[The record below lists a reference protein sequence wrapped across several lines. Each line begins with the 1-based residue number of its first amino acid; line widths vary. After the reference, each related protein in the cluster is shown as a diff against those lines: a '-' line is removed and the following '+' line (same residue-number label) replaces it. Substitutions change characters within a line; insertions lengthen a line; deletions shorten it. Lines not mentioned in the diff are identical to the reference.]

1 MKKLSTYLF
10 LILFSSS
17 APSFADDI
25 SDFQIEG
32 MSIGASLLDSF
43 SEEEISK
50 NVTSYFDNDHEYMS
64 VEFVKLKSFKTYEHV
79 VIGFKRVDQ
88 NFIIESITGVI
99 FTNRMT
105 ECKKLQNNI
114 DKEISV
120 MLNNTDKKENNDD
133 HNFDPTGESKT
144 KAINHWFNNNDLI
157 TIICTDWS
165 DAITNK
171 FGWTDNLSVELKTK
185 EYNDKL
191 YQ

>member
-1 MKKLSTYLF
+1 MKKLSAYLF
-10 LILFSSS
+10 LLLFTLQTSSL
-17 APSFADDI
+17 ADDI
-25 SDFQIEG
+25 RDFQIEG
-32 MSIGASLLDSF
+32 MSIGDSLLDSF

-64 VEFVKLKSFKTYEHV
+64 VEFVELKSFKTYEHV

-120 MLNNTDKKENNDD
+120 MLNNTYRDENNDD
-133 HNFDPTGESKT
+133 HDFDPTGESKF
-144 KAINHWFNNNDLI
+144 KEVNFWFEKGDLVSVE
-157 TIICTDWS
+157 CYDWS
-165 DAITNK
+165 EDRTS
-171 FGWTDNLSVELKTK
+171 G
-185 EYNDKL
+185 DKL
-191 YQ
+191 VVAVSSKKILDFVNSL